1 MVKLIFN
8 IPDFT
13 LGVPLKILILS
24 ISWSPYNIINSTIT
38 VPSIVLIARY
48 QEYKNENNK
57 TKTNNDKNKQDSHI
71 PAGLLDGMRQNG
83 NKYSGITPM
92 FEMLL

>member
-1 MVKLIFN
+1 M
-8 IPDFT
+8 
-13 LGVPLKILILS
+13 
-24 ISWSPYNIINSTIT
+24 
-38 VPSIVLIARY
+38 PSIVLIARY

-57 TKTNNDKNKQDSHI
+57 TKTNNDKKKKQDPHI

-83 NKYSGITPM
+83 NKYSGITLM